1 LKPRAQLKDLNL
13 QRTSQRE
20 LRITIANR
28 DDLTGALLEAAAA
41 FAPSFVY
48 ERTSTRTRR
57 PVRSY
62 IGFGGGV
69 QGSTPAGD
77 AFDHLRARLSA
88 ARSRPAMPFC
98 LAFLSYEALI
108 GARAAAG
115 STPHDVFIEP
125 AILIV
130 LDHEAGIATLSG
142 AYEPLVPVVRKILE
156 TPMAASP
163 PAAADSQELAG
174 WLPDQLEPEFV
185 ARALALK
192 ADIAA
197 RHDVSGVTLSV
208 EVEREADV
216 SALDAYRVLRRINP
230 STCMFLLQTPG
241 FALWGAT
248 SLPVLNINGRRI
260 VAETDGATRRVE
272 PGTVG
277 AWQPSA
283 KENSEYDLVVTA
295 LREDMQKIVKPG
307 TLNFIAD
314 REARQYFNLQ
324 HLFAEIEAELE
335 DHVDAVRALQGLTPH
350 GAATGYSKAAAIALI
365 DRYDSKPR
373 GPYAGAI
380 GMLGIDGSADIACV
394 IRSAWKVGSTV
405 RTRAGAKIVAG
416 SDPAS
421 EYQES
426 ILKTLPLKRSIAVA
440 LGEHRLQA
448 GEPEAG
454 ACLSRTGM

>member
-1 LKPRAQLKDLNL
+1 MQE
-13 QRTSQRE
+13 TSQSE
-20 LRITIANR
+20 LCISFADR
-28 DDLTGALLEAAAA
+28 DDVVGALLEAVEV

-57 PVRSY
+57 PVRTY
-62 IGFGGGV
+62 IGFGGGTQV
-69 QGSTPAGD
+69 STSAGD
-77 AFDHLRARLSA
+77 AFDNLRARLSA
-88 ARSRPAMPFC
+88 ASRSQLTMPFC

-108 GARAAAG
+108 GTRAAG
-115 STPHDVFIEP
+115 SRTPHDLFIEP
-125 AILIV
+125 AVLIV
-130 LDHEAGIATLSG
+130 LDHQSGIAVLSG
-142 AYEPLVPVVRKILE
+142 AYAALVPTVKKVLE
-156 TPMAASP
+156 TRMATSP
-163 PAAADSQELAG
+163 ATATVDNHELAG
-174 WLPDQLEPEFV
+174 WFPDQSEPEFV

-197 RHDVSGVTLSV
+197 RNDVSGVALSV
-208 EVEREADV
+208 GAARDVDV
-216 SALDAYRVLRRINP
+216 SSLAAYRVLRQINP
-230 STCMFLLQTPG
+230 STCMFFLETPG

-248 SLPVLNINGRRI
+248 SLPVLSINGRRI

-272 PGTVG
+272 PGTSS

-295 LREDMQKIVKPG
+295 LCEDMQKIIKPG
-307 TLNFIAD
+307 SLTFIAD

-324 HLFAEIEAELE
+324 HLFAEIEGELE
-335 DHVDAVRALQGLTPH
+335 DDVDAVSALRNLTPH

-373 GPYAGAI
+373 GPYAGTI
-380 GMLGIDGSADIACV
+380 GILGIDGSADIACV

-416 SDPAS
+416 SDPSS

-426 ILKTLPLKRSIAVA
+426 ILKTLPLKRSIALT
-440 LGEHRLQA
+440 LGRHTLQA
-448 GEPEAG
+448 SETEGSAWR
-454 ACLSRTGM
+454 SRSGK